1 MSDNIS
7 KVNSHYKLF
16 VDGKLLTQSTSYE
29 QIFQR
34 GLGISL
40 YLELEFINPK
50 SGNIMDRWVNKEN
63 THLIIITKE
72 KY

>member
-1 MSDNIS
+1 MSNNID
-7 KVNSHYKLF
+7 KVNSTYKLF
-16 VDGKLLTQSTSYE
+16 VDGKLLTQSTSYD

-40 YLELEFINPK
+40 YLGLEFENPRTA
-50 SGNIMDRWVNKEN
+50 NIMDKWANKDD

-72 KY
+72 KF